1 MNSRQQAK
9 NTLNLRVKQAGQF
22 LAKSRRTEY
31 DTRVSPAG
39 LAGSGDIC
47 ADFWNPEYQ
56 LHTVYLATGSS
67 SVCFRNRIG
76 RAVLRAYFKTNYGP
90 KAKKIGPE
98 KPFWGF

>member
-1 MNSRQQAK
+1 MNFRQQAK
-9 NTLNLRVKQAGQF
+9 NTLDLRVKQAGQL
-22 LAKSRRTEY
+22 LAQSRWTEC

-39 LAGSGDIC
+39 MADSGNVC
-47 ADFWNPEYQ
+47 ADFWNPDK
-56 LHTVYLATGSS
+56 LHTVYFATGSL
-67 SVCFRNRIG
+67 SVSFRNRIG